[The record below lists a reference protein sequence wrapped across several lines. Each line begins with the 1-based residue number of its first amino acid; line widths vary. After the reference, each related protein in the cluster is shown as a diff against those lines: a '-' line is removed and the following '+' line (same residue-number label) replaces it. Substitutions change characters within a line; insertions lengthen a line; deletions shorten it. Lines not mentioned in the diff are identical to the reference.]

1 MAAKPVAGLTLPAE
15 IKPLVEAPIYARASG
30 YLKQYL
36 VDMGAPVKEGDVL
49 AEIDT
54 PELNQELAQARAQL
68 LQAQAAVELAR
79 TTATLRRL
87 RLADLAP
94 GGLRELASR
103 DAGGAGPVVRS
114 SPGEVAYILY
124 TSGSTGEPKGIS
136 TSTCPSSTSSS
147 A

>member
-1 MAAKPVAGLTLPAE
+1 MLACLRAGIPYVPVDAAAPGPRARFMLDDARLDTVLFESAE
-15 IKPLVEAPIYARASG
+15 P
-30 YLKQYL
+30 QW
-36 VDMGAPVKEGDVL
+36 
-49 AEIDT
+49 
-54 PELNQELAQARAQL
+54 
-68 LQAQAAVELAR
+68 LAR